1 MDFPEFF
8 DRAPAVTL
16 RDPLAAF
23 LGVIPTGL
31 LQYRYGDAVRLAGHS
46 CPTVAGAWLM
56 LCHGL
61 RRLYGPEPPERGGI
75 AVHLQGAADEGVT
88 GVIGSVAQL
97 VTGAAPESGF
107 GGIGAAARFARR
119 GLLRY
124 GAAIPAL
131 MGLRRLDSGAGVLL
145 DLDAAAVP
153 AAPELPPLFA
163 RALNGV
169 ASAGEAQRFGRL
181 WQERV
186 ERMLTGP
193 AGDAALVRRR
203 DWPQSGHAGAGA
215 MAPAARG

>member
-1 MDFPEFF
+1 
-8 DRAPAVTL
+8 
-16 RDPLAAF
+16 
-23 LGVIPTGL
+23 
-31 LQYRYGDAVRLAGHS
+31 
-46 CPTVAGAWLM
+46 
-56 LCHGL
+56 
-61 RRLYGPEPPERGGI
+61 
-75 AVHLQGAADEGVT
+75 
-88 GVIGSVAQL
+88 
-97 VTGAAPESGF
+97 
-107 GGIGAAARFARR
+107 FARR

-131 MGLRRLDSGAGVLL
+131 MGLRRLDSGAGVLR

-193 AGDAALVRRR
+193 AGDAALVRLR
-203 DWPQSGHAGAGA
+203 DWPQSGDAGAGA